1 MSKQDLS
8 KVLGRAMLDKE
19 FAASLRKDPAAAA
32 KSMRARLT
40 AQELSA
46 VKDISLTQFK
56 SVSDVLRN
64 KLGEAAFFDQQQVQQ
79 QARMD

>member
-19 FAASLRKDPAAAA
+19 FSAKLQKDPAAAA
-32 KSMRARLT
+32 RSMRARLT
-40 AQELSA
+40 PEELGA
-46 VKDISLTQFK
+46 VKDISSTQFK

-64 KLGEAAFFDQQQVQQ
+64 KLGEAAFFDQNQNQ